1 MNSFGLRL
9 AHNLLWPGSVV
20 ETAGAAEDR
29 LSSCEEEDEDEDD
42 ADDAVA
48 AAAAAAAVLG
58 NTTALS
64 LNNGSAMTLV
74 FPEFLATQRLN
85 LVVPANE
92 GAFGKTVISRLLDA
106 SVMSNLRRYCRLN
119 FT

>member
-9 AHNLLWPGSVV
+9 AHNLLLPGSVV

-48 AAAAAAAVLG
+48 AAAPAAVLG